1 MNDSHRQLVDAA
13 CAQRLRS
20 YSPYSRF
27 RVGAA
32 LLGRSGT
39 VYLGT
44 NVENASFGLS
54 ICAERAAVCR
64 AVADG
69 ERAFEAI
76 AICADGS
83 EPTPPCGACRQ
94 VLLEFGA
101 DLVVLM
107 AGNRGAE
114 GPVRQSTAGE
124 LVPLAFTDFSANLAD
139 EHGRPAEAGGPSAQD
154 GEAR

>member
-1 MNDSHRQLVDAA
+1 MNDTHRRLVEAA
-13 CAQRLRS
+13 CLQRQRS

-32 LLGRSGT
+32 LLGRSGA

-69 ERAFEAI
+69 EREFAAI
-76 AICADGS
+76 AVCADGG

-94 VLLEFGA
+94 VLLEFGP

-107 AGNRGAE
+107 AGNRGAD
-114 GPVRQSTAGE
+114 GPVLTMTAGE

-139 EHGRPAEAGGPSAQD
+139 EQARAPGEGRDPQ
-154 GEAR
+154 

>member
-1 MNDSHRQLVDAA
+1 M
-13 CAQRLRS
+13 RS

-32 LLGRSGT
+32 LLGRDGT

-54 ICAERAAVCR
+54 ICAERAAVCG
-64 AVADG
+64 AVSDG
-69 ERAFEAI
+69 ARAFDAI

-83 EPTPPCGACRQ
+83 EPAPPCGACRQ
-94 VLLEFGA
+94 VLLEFGP

-107 AGNRGAE
+107 AGNRGAA
-114 GPVRQSTAGE
+114 GPVLMSTAGE
-124 LVPLAFTDFSANLAD
+124 LVPLAFTDFSTNLAD
-139 EHGRPAEAGGPSAQD
+139 ERNGDMDTGKGDGR
-154 GEAR
+154 

>member
-1 MNDSHRQLVDAA
+1 MTESHRKLVEAA
-13 CAQRLRS
+13 CAQRMRS
-20 YSPYSRF
+20 YSPYSKF

-32 LLGRSGT
+32 LLGRDGA

-64 AVADG
+64 AVSDG
-69 ERAFEAI
+69 ARAFEAI

-94 VLLEFGA
+94 VLLEFGP

-107 AGNRGAE
+107 AGNRGAA
-114 GPVRQSTAGE
+114 GPVLVATAGE

-139 EHGRPAEAGGPSAQD
+139 ERNGEPDPETGDGR
-154 GEAR
+154 

>member
-1 MNDSHRQLVDAA
+1 MNDSQRRLVEAA

-69 ERAFEAI
+69 EREFTAI
-76 AICADGS
+76 AVCADGS

-94 VLLEFGA
+94 VLLEFGP

-107 AGNRGAE
+107 AGNRGAA
-114 GPVRQSTAGE
+114 GPVNQATAGE

-139 EHGRPAEAGGPSAQD
+139 EHGCAPGTGSSGPAD
-154 GEAR
+154 GDAR

>member
-1 MNDSHRQLVDAA
+1 MNERHRQLVEAA
-13 CAQRLRS
+13 CEQRLRS

-39 VYLGT
+39 IYLGT

-54 ICAERAAVCR
+54 ICAERAAVFR
-64 AVADG
+64 AIADG
-69 ERAFEAI
+69 EQAFEAI

-94 VLLEFGA
+94 VLLEFGG

-107 AGNRGAE
+107 AGNRGAA
-114 GPVRQSTAGE
+114 GPVNTSTAGE
-124 LVPLAFTDFSANLAD
+124 LLPLAFIDFSANLAD
-139 EHGRPAEAGGPSAQD
+139 ERD
-154 GEAR
+154 GK

>member
-1 MNDSHRQLVDAA
+1 MNESHRQLVESA

-32 LLGRSGT
+32 LLGRSGA

-69 ERAFEAI
+69 EREFTAI

-94 VLLEFGA
+94 VLLEFGP
-101 DLVVLM
+101 DLIVLM
-107 AGNRGAE
+107 AGNRGAA

-139 EHGRPAEAGGPSAQD
+139 EHGRAPGAGNRGPAD
-154 GEAR
+154 GDAR

>member
-1 MNDSHRQLVDAA
+1 MNERHRQLVEAA
-13 CAQRLRS
+13 CEQRLRS

-39 VYLGT
+39 IYLGT

-64 AVADG
+64 AIADG
-69 ERAFEAI
+69 EQAFEAI

-94 VLLEFGA
+94 VLL
-101 DLVVLM
+101 
-107 AGNRGAE
+107 
-114 GPVRQSTAGE
+114 
-124 LVPLAFTDFSANLAD
+124 
-139 EHGRPAEAGGPSAQD
+139 
-154 GEAR
+154 

>member
-1 MNDSHRQLVDAA
+1 MNERHRQLIEAA
-13 CAQRLRS
+13 CEQRLRS

-39 VYLGT
+39 IYLGT

-64 AVADG
+64 AIADG
-69 ERAFEAI
+69 EQAFEAI

-94 VLLEFGA
+94 VLLEFGG

-107 AGNRGAE
+107 AGNRGAA
-114 GPVRQSTAGE
+114 GPVNTSTAGE
-124 LVPLAFTDFSANLAD
+124 LLPLAFIDFSSNLAD
-139 EHGRPAEAGGPSAQD
+139 ERD
-154 GEAR
+154 GKR

>member
-1 MNDSHRQLVDAA
+1 MTESHRKLVEAA
-13 CAQRLRS
+13 CAQRTRS

-32 LLGRSGT
+32 LLGRDGT

-54 ICAERAAVCR
+54 ICAERAAVCG
-64 AVADG
+64 AVAAG
-69 ERAFEAI
+69 ARAFDAI

-94 VLLEFGA
+94 VLLEFGP

-107 AGNRGAE
+107 AGNRGAA
-114 GPVRQSTAGE
+114 GRVLVSTAGE

-139 EHGRPAEAGGPSAQD
+139 ERIGEAGAEK
-154 GEAR
+154 GEGR

>member
-1 MNDSHRQLVDAA
+1 MTEAHRHLIEAA
-13 CAQRLRS
+13 CVQRMRS
-20 YSPYSRF
+20 YSPYSKF

-39 VYLGT
+39 IHLGT

-69 ERAFEAI
+69 ERSFAAI

-94 VLLEFGA
+94 FLLEFGPE
-101 DLVVLM
+101 LIVLM
-107 AGNRGAE
+107 AGNRGAA
-114 GPVRQSTAGE
+114 GPVLVSTAGE

-139 EHGRPAEAGGPSAQD
+139 ERDGAPGAEKSDP
-154 GEAR
+154 R